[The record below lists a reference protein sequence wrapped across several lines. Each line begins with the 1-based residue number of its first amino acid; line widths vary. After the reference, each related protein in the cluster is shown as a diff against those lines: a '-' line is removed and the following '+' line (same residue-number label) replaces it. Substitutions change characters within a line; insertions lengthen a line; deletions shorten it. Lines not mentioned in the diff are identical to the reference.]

1 MGKCFLIRRI
11 YDLLNYKS
19 TTTTELH
26 KQFFE
31 VECDQVLFND
41 LGIHGNDINEEKSI
55 LRGFPLGGSLE
66 LTTKLSSLPTEC
78 LTLIFQN
85 VGFSGLFSCLLV
97 CRAWCRKVVPI
108 LWSKPFDKLPKDN
121 RYKLIRTYITSLST
135 EEKSFLN
142 LQLKKHGFSIPN
154 TTISLFNYPIYL
166 KELSYVE
173 LYQAVDSGIKYYRKS
188 FIGRNTYK
196 LTFLITKSL
205 CKMFLTKNINDSS
218 YHLQSFKIDKY
229 FIQINDI
236 FPEIDLFSKVYPG
249 LSQITKFSLN
259 YYNPISDNLFKLLQY
274 FPSLCKGLCYL
285 DITLP
290 YFENNTIIIDLLI
303 SIIKAQRSLQEFN
316 LSGARIGA
324 NFIIP
329 NLFSFHCNSL
339 VSVKFKNVNFH
350 KVNLHLITSCKR
362 LENLTIYHCTGLTR
376 SSLPSANNLLNDNS
390 TYFFDY
396 NGMRLKSLNIGC
408 SPKCSQIPKIIL
420 ESPLT
425 ETCQELCL
433 DLITPEIINATRR
446 NCQNVT
452 TLKLRDYFIINDV
465 IKESSSKISSSLLFN
480 LFHGLLLE
488 KLIISISPKNSDYD
502 ELNVRAIDLPPSCWY
517 LELRCGFSERQL
529 YELLL
534 SKDCVA
540 PISLLILDYLKLNI
554 FHLMTVRDF
563 AMVKGTLKYFE
574 IGGRKDFDK
583 SELKVIK
590 DLQNEYNV
598 TVIFQEN

>member
-1 MGKCFLIRRI
+1 MGQCFLLRRI
-11 YDLLNYKS
+11 FDLLNYKS
-19 TTTTELH
+19 KTTDLH

-31 VECDQVLFND
+31 VDCDQELFND
-41 LGIHGNDINEEKSI
+41 LGIHENDINVEKSI
-55 LRGFPLGGSLE
+55 LRGFPLEGSPE
-66 LTTKLSSLPTEC
+66 ATTKLSSLPTEC
-78 LTLIFQN
+78 LTQIFQN
-85 VGFSGLFSCLLV
+85 VGTSGLFSCLLV

-108 LWSKPFDKLPKDN
+108 LWSKPFDKLPKDCK
-121 RYKLIRTYITSLST
+121 YKLIRTYITSLST

-142 LQLKKHGFSIPN
+142 LQLKQYGFRIPN
-154 TTISLFNYPIYL
+154 ATISLFNYPIYL

-205 CKMFLTKNINDSS
+205 CKTFLTKNINDSS

-229 FIQINDI
+229 YRQNDDI
-236 FPEIDLFSKVYPG
+236 FPEIDLFS
-249 LSQITKFSLN
+249 
-259 YYNPISDNLFKLLQY
+259 
-274 FPSLCKGLCYL
+274 
-285 DITLP
+285 
-290 YFENNTIIIDLLI
+290 
-303 SIIKAQRSLQEFN
+303 KAQRSLQEFN

-339 VSVKFKNVNFH
+339 ISVQFKNVNFH
-350 KVNLHLITSCKR
+350 KVNLHLIASCKK
-362 LENLTIYHCTGLTR
+362 LEHLTIYHCTGITK
-376 SSLPSANNLLNDNS
+376 SSLPSANNLLNGNS
-390 TYFFDY
+390 TYFYDY

-433 DLITPEIINATRR
+433 DLITPEITNVTRR

-452 TLKLRDYFIINDV
+452 TLILRDHFIINDV
-465 IKESSSKISSSLLFN
+465 TKESSLIYN

-488 KLIISISPKNSDYD
+488 RLIIIISPRNSDYD
-502 ELNVRAIDLPPSCWY
+502 ELNVRAIDLPSCCWY
-517 LELRCGFSERQL
+517 LELRCGFAERQF
-529 YELLL
+529 YDLLL

-540 PISLLILDYLKLNI
+540 PISVLILEYLKLNI
-554 FHLMTVRDF
+554 VHLMTVRDF
-563 AMVKGTLKYFE
+563 AMMKGTLKYFE
-574 IGGRKDFDK
+574 ICGRKDFDK
-583 SELKVIK
+583 DELKVIK
-590 DLQNEYNV
+590 DLQNVYNV
-598 TVIFQEN
+598 NVNFHEN